1 MKKENIFL
9 VDIYQIKGAQ
19 KQVYF
24 NDFGCEAGALQTQQ
38 ILLERSVP
46 AVKMH
51 NLYVPLK
58 HIRNLRDYLELLLN
72 ANDTISYHDSRYL
85 DQWVHIFAAYN
96 QKIVKN
102 IQPAFKDKGNIKL
115 STLLKMYNNHQEE
128 QSMEM

>member
-51 NLYVPLK
+51 NLYIPISLG
-58 HIRNLRDYLELLLN
+58 IMLLLVV
-72 ANDTISYHDSRYL
+72 L
-85 DQWVHIFAAYN
+85 F
-96 QKIVKN
+96 
-102 IQPAFKDKGNIKL
+102 L
-115 STLLKMYNNHQEE
+115 SLRIIPNL
-128 QSMEM
+128 